1 MVDGPFFAKL
11 DDRFRILA
19 RSRVRFASGFSLS
32 SWIAS

>member
-1 MVDGPFFAKL
+1 MADGPFFAKF

-19 RSRVRFASGFSLS
+19 RSRVRFAIGFSLL